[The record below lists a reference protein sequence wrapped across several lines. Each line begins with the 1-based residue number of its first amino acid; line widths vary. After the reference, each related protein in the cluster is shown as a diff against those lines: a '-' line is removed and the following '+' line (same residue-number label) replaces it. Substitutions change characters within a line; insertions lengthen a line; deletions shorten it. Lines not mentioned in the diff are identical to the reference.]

1 MNTASVS
8 HDAHGAY
15 ALAASQAAATQGL
28 WVEVQQ
34 DRPMRVHARLHCPP
48 GELLALVGR
57 SGAGKTSL
65 LRILAGLLRPSEGHV
80 AVDGQVWC
88 DTQAGIHLPPQQR
101 RVGLMFQHYALMPH
115 LSALDNVALA
125 LLHLPRAQRLAQA
138 QQWLDRVQLTREQ
151 QARRPAALSGGQQQ
165 RVALARALAR
175 APRLLLLDEP
185 FSAVDQ
191 MLRQDLYRTLAD
203 LRADLHIPIVLV
215 THDLQ
220 EARHLA
226 DMLAVMDGGE
236 VLQQGSP
243 AHLYRSPRNARVADL
258 LGVQNRFQG
267 VWLGPC
273 EDQPGMGWL
282 GWLPDDGPADTPV
295 RRLRVRDK
303 GRIPAGQRVSW
314 IIQADGLHLLDEPV
328 APGDPSVLCAQ
339 VGELRYLGDMSLATL
354 ILTEVPGT
362 RLRLTL
368 AGAQRTG
375 LKQGQRLCV
384 RLDSDWV
391 HVMPTRRP

>member
-1 MNTASVS
+1 
-8 HDAHGAY
+8 
-15 ALAASQAAATQGL
+15 
-28 WVEVQQ
+28 
-34 DRPMRVHARLHCPP
+34 MRVHAELCCRP

-65 LRILAGLLRPSEGHV
+65 LRILAGLLRPSDGHV
-80 AVDGQVWC
+80 SVDGQVWC
-88 DTQAGIHLPPQQR
+88 DTRADIHLPPQQR

-138 QQWLDRVQLTREQ
+138 RQWLERVHLTPAE

-175 APRLLLLDEP
+175 APQLLLLDEP

-215 THDLQ
+215 THDLH
-220 EARHLA
+220 EARQLA
-226 DMLAVMDGGE
+226 DTLAVMDDGE

-243 AHLYRSPRNARVADL
+243 ARLYRSPRNARVADL

-273 EDQPGMGWL
+273 EDQVGMGWL
-282 GWLPDDGPADTPV
+282 GWLADDGDPHTPV

-303 GRIPAGQRVSW
+303 GRIPTGQRVSW
-314 IIQADGLHLLDEPV
+314 VIQADGLHLLEAQG
-328 APGDPSVLCAQ
+328 APDDPSVLCAQ
-339 VGELRYLGDMSLATL
+339 VSELRYLGDLSLATL
-354 ILTEVPGT
+354 TLTDLPGT

-375 LKQGQRLCV
+375 LAVGQPRCV
-384 RLDSDWV
+384 RLDPDWV
-391 HVMPTRRP
+391 HVMPTRRL